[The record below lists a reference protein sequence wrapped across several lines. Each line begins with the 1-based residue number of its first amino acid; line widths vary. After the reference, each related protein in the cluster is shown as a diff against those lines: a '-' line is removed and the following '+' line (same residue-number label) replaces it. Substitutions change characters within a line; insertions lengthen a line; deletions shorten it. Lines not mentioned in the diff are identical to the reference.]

1 MLNLRK
7 ARVAPWVLAAAL
19 VVAVG
24 DGFYWSYQRFWHGDL
39 KVTAVDVGQGAAH
52 SWNCPGEMCF
62 SMTAAAFPTIASSIW
77 AGGRGPGAV
86 AQEIATVDILV
97 LSHPNADHLNGLIYI
112 AENFNVRELWTNGDA
127 NTTRGYGMLMAAC
140 RDKGIVV
147 RRVHADTG
155 DRVIGP
161 VTLAVLH
168 PDADFLSPP
177 DGMDQ
182 GDRNNGS
189 LVLKAT
195 LGETAFLLTGDIEA
209 RAEAQLVQRAEGDL
223 ASTVL
228 FAPHH
233 GSRTSSSKGWSPR
246 WGRMWW

>member
-1 MLNLRK
+1 
-7 ARVAPWVLAAAL
+7 
-19 VVAVG
+19 
-24 DGFYWSYQRFWHGDL
+24 
-39 KVTAVDVGQGAAH
+39 
-52 SWNCPGEMCF
+52 
-62 SMTAAAFPTIASSIW
+62 
-77 AGGRGPGAV
+77 
-86 AQEIATVDILV
+86 
-97 LSHPNADHLNGLIYI
+97 
-112 AENFNVRELWTNGDA
+112 
-127 NTTRGYGMLMAAC
+127 MLMAAC

-155 DRVIGP
+155 DTVIGP

-233 GSRTSSSKGWSPR
+233 GSRTSSSQGLVTAVGPDVVVISAGAGNRYGFPHAEVTDRYRAAGCRILCTAVHGAISLRSDSQAVVARPFVDVEWPVLDKIDPTIDRSTLTVE
-246 WGRMWW
+246 